1 MNMKIIVF
9 LLLFFANIHNF
20 LTAEELVYNKDI
32 SFVREIFNF
41 HIVAP
46 GLMRGSQPSQDSFRL
61 LKDYCGV
68 KTILNL
74 RSDNENVEWERQL
87 VEKLGMDYINIP
99 MNASQKQPAEKIEQC
114 INIMH
119 DALRQPVFVHCQAR
133 KDRTGM
139 VCAAYKI
146 KYDNWSLENALFEM
160 LAYGYSRNCCLALE
174 ESLFEWNSK
183 RKEKLLTR

>member
-1 MNMKIIVF
+1 MKFIAL
-9 LLLFFANIHNF
+9 LLLFFANTYTF
-20 LTAEELVYNKDI
+20 LTAEELVYNKEI

-46 GLMRGSQPSQDSFRL
+46 GVMRGSQPSQANLKL

-68 KTILNL
+68 KTILSL
-74 RSDNENVEWERQL
+74 RNDNENVAWERQL

-114 INIMH
+114 INLMH
-119 DALRQPVFVHCQAR
+119 DTSRQPVFVHCQAG

-146 KYDNWSLENALFEM
+146 KYDNWSLENSLFEM
-160 LAYGYSRNCCLALE
+160 LAYGYSRSCCLQLE
-174 ESLFEWNSK
+174 ESLSEWNSR
-183 RKEKLLTR
+183 RKEKLLSH